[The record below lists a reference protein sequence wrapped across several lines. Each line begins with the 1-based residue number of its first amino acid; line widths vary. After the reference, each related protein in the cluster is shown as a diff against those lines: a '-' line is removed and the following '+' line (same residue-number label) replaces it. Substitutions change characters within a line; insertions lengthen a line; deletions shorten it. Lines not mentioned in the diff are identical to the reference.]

1 MVEDLS
7 LTEYNAIRSY
17 FKELLND
24 FIDSS
29 IFNYILAEY
38 QIDFF
43 EAMKGCDFLFDY
55 VGRTYFSY
63 FSCHKMTLK
72 EGHHI

>member
-38 QIDFF
+38 QLI
-43 EAMKGCDFLFDY
+43 FLK
-55 VGRTYFSY
+55 R
-63 FSCHKMTLK
+63 
-72 EGHHI
+72 